1 MSPDDEGRFT
11 NDIIVSVELSGF
23 KFFPAENVLRL
34 GDTSYEFKVGIDKDM
49 MAGTYL
55 LSFTKTESGNTNVYN
70 NISNILAV
78 VTSAPDTITIQK
90 SIEIALGGCS

>member
-1 MSPDDEGRFT
+1 
-11 NDIIVSVELSGF
+11 
-23 KFFPAENVLRL
+23 
-34 GDTSYEFKVGIDKDM
+34 M

-78 VTSAPDTITIQK
+78 VSSVPDTIKI
-90 SIEIALGGCS
+90 